1 MLLREFEDFRSAR
14 RQPPVQKPPKK
25 RGKSKSKIRV
35 TVGDLH
41 GMRMDRPAVNA
52 FLHDLKALNP
62 EEILLGGDM
71 VEAGGWCAKHQP
83 IGFQAA
89 ADYSYQEDI
98 EAAAWFLDE
107 VQARAPHATIKYIMG
122 NHEDKVE
129 RLITDMTMVHTRDM
143 EFMMNTWS
151 PGALLQLKERGI
163 EYYDRHRV
171 HEDGM
176 PPGWIKWGR
185 IFYTH
190 ELAGGKNAA
199 RSSLLQTAAN
209 VVYFHTHAFDEA
221 AINFP
226 GVGLVKAWNSGCLC
240 ERQPVWRHS
249 NPTGWNH
256 GYGLEFIEPSGEFLR
271 IHVPISDGHSFA
283 GTMLDKLKK

>member
-41 GMRMDRPAVNA
+41 GQRMDRPAVNA
-52 FLHDLKALNP
+52 FLEDLKALNP

-71 VEAGGWCAKHQP
+71 VECGGWLTKHHP
-83 IGFQAA
+83 IGFQAQT
-89 ADYSYQEDI
+89 DYSYQEDI

-107 VQARAPHATIKYIMG
+107 VQARAPHATIKYTEG
-122 NHEDKVE
+122 NHEDGVE
-129 RLITDMTMVHTRDM
+129 RLILDMVKAHQRDA
-143 EFMMNTWS
+143 EFMMKAFAPKS
-151 PGALLQLKERGI
+151 LLQLKERGI
-163 EYYDRHRV
+163 EYYGRHDQ
-171 HEDGM
+171 HEDDL
-176 PPGWIKWGR
+176 PPGWIRWGKMC
-185 IFYTH
+185 YVH

-199 RSSLLQTAAN
+199 RSSLLSAATN
-209 VVYFHTHAFDEA
+209 VCFHHTHQEDTAS
-221 AINFP
+221 IVFP
-226 GVGLVKAWNSGCLC
+226 GVGLVKAFNSGCLC
-240 ERQPVWRHS
+240 KRQPVWRHS
-249 NPTGWNH
+249 APTSWSH
-256 GYGLEFIEPSGEFLR
+256 GYGIEFIEPSGEFLR